1 MKSVLFDFKTSKE
14 AWFETASQ
22 LYIKKINGF
31 WNFEITT
38 LKTLKQGRD
47 DAASKKSFEE
57 TELLKKIS
65 SDDFIILFDETGRSL
80 NSIQFS
86 EQLEKATTSGKKRI
100 VFIIGGAF
108 GVSDEIKKQAHLK
121 VGLSAMVMNHLVAE
135 TVALEQIYRSL
146 TILNRIPYHN
156 I

>member
-14 AWFETASQ
+14 PWFETVSQ
-22 LYIKKINGF
+22 LYLKINGF

-57 TELLKKIS
+57 AELLKKIS
-65 SDDFIILFDETGRSL
+65 NDDFIILFDETGRSL
-80 NSIQFS
+80 SSIQFS
-86 EQLEKATTSGKKRI
+86 EQLEKATISGKKRI

-108 GVSDEIKKQAHLK
+108 GVGDEIKNKAHLK

>member
-1 MKSVLFDFKTSKE
+1 M
-14 AWFETASQ
+14 
-22 LYIKKINGF
+22 
-31 WNFEITT
+31 ITGWDSY
-38 LKTLKQGRD
+38 K
-47 DAASKKSFEE
+47 
-57 TELLKKIS
+57 
-65 SDDFIILFDETGRSL
+65 
-80 NSIQFS
+80 NS